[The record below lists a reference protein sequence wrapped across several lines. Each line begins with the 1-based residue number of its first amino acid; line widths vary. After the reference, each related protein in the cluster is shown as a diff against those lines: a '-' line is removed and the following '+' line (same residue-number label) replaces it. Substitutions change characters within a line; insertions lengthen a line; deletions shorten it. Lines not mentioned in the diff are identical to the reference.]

1 MLKKI
6 TMTMMATAMLAACGQ
21 QNSAQVQATESQNGV
36 IGGDVVSAGSIV
48 ARSTVGLYDAKVGAL
63 CSGTLIAPQL
73 VLTAAH
79 CVDPNSSEL
88 IVFFG
93 QEMKGLDKAKS
104 RKTIKAVQHKL
115 YNPERTEDTADIAL
129 VRFEGEIPAGYA
141 PAPLYKEFNELQ
153 KGSRIV
159 VAGYGLNWAWG
170 IKKGAGTLRTTD
182 LKVKKPLYGSTEI
195 MIDQSLKKGI
205 CSGDSGGPAYVEKN
219 GKLYLMGVASRGDSI
234 PIPLTPDCFI
244 MSIFTRVDAYVPWIQ
259 ETAELLMSIK

>member
-21 QNSAQVQATESQNGV
+21 QNSSQVQTTEAQNGV
-36 IGGDVVSAGSIV
+36 IGGDVVADNSIV

-63 CSGTLIAPQL
+63 CTGTLIAPQL

-79 CVDPNSSEL
+79 CVDPNSNEL

-93 QEMKGLDKAKS
+93 QKLKDLDKSMS
-104 RKTIKAVQHKL
+104 RKTIKALQHKL
-115 YNPERTEDTADIAL
+115 YNPERVEDTADIAL
-129 VRFEGEIPAGYA
+129 VRFEGEAPAGYA
-141 PAPLYKEFNELQ
+141 PAPLYKDFSELQ
-153 KGSRIV
+153 KGSRVV

-195 MIDQSLKKGI
+195 MIDQSLKKGV

-219 GKLYLMGVASRGDSI
+219 GKLYLMGVVSRGDSL